1 MPTNGT
7 TTKGI
12 SIYEFLI
19 GFLSLVLAVLFIL
32 HGFSLTADIK
42 PHTVAPSSSEFEKC
56 FDGDKSDH
64 LVDNDIRVVLMVI
77 DAWRMSFLSDS
88 DSPMT
93 FLRQS
98 IISGQAIAFTAN
110 AQTPTVTMPRMKAL
124 TSGVVPSLI
133 TLLGN
138 FFASENTEDSW
149 ITSASSTGRR
159 IAFFG
164 DDTWIRLFPNA
175 FIEAE
180 GVTSFFVN
188 DYTEVDNNV
197 TRHLDIVLNK
207 PTWDVLI
214 LHYLGLDH
222 IGHSLGGE
230 SPQLKKKLREM
241 DDIAKRIYDVASAR
255 SPLLLVVVGDH
266 GMTSGG
272 SHGGGS
278 DAETKVPMLFLHSKA
293 KIIQGGNIEGLMTAE
308 QVDLASTLPF
318 FLHVPIPSGSI
329 GLTLL
334 PQFASQWQISD
345 STLFSAAFQSAVHF
359 SRFTDGTSI
368 VALSDVHG
376 DERCQIA
383 KTFVAHARG
392 RLAMEENRKAQQ
404 KVIQSQE
411 QALRWPIFVSLA
423 FIALSFILFSG
434 AYQPFISGVIESWIT
449 GDSSELPLYSVYL
462 VFALYHLSSYST
474 SLIEEE
480 HDIWYYITPTVILYR
495 IFIIAGLPT
504 DLDILLKMFYSNSRF
519 RNGFV
524 LLCLHRWAMSFTSHT
539 RRRWSM
545 RQDLLPLPI
554 FPEFRF
560 SIPVLDSLTTDLNLT
575 AIARWMPS
583 TTAIVCVSY
592 LLMRIRPKNFASGV
606 MTFTF
611 VLSGAICMQSYLND
625 SKRWLITYFIIGGV
639 LITLLSSVP
648 LGAMLYLSYL
658 VRPEALPLLII
669 SFEMGFYARKL
680 SSSPYLFTFLCQ
692 TVFFYAGQSSNISSI
707 DIAAGYK
714 GLSSYN
720 MLLVGF
726 QILVNFYAMPLSFSL
741 GYL

>member
-56 FDGDKSDH
+56 FNGDKSDH
-64 LVDNDIRVVLMVI
+64 LVDSDIRVVLMVI

-110 AQTPTVTMPRMKAL
+110 AQTPTVTMPQCFDGDKSDHLVDSDIRVVLMVIDAWRMSFLSDSDSPMTFLRQSIVSGQAIAFTANAQTPTVTMPRMKK
-124 TSGVVPSLI
+124 SES
-133 TLLGN
+133 
-138 FFASENTEDSW
+138 FFKMTW
-149 ITSASSTGRR
+149 FR

-207 PTWDVLI
+207 PTWDVLILHYLGLDHIGVDNNVTRHLDTVLNKRTWDVLILHYLGLDHIGHSLGGESPQLKKKLREMDDIAKRVYDVASDSWVTSASSTGRRIAFFGDDTWIRLFPNAFVEAEGVTSFFVNDYTEVDNNVTRHLDTVLNKRTWDVLI

-293 KIIQGGNIEGLMTAE
+293 KIIQGGNINGLQTAE

-329 GLTLL
+329 GLSLM

-359 SRFTDGTSI
+359 SRFTEGTSL
-368 VALSDVHG
+368 VALSDVRG
-376 DERCQIA
+376 GERCKIA
-383 KTFVAHARG
+383 KTFVA
-392 RLAMEENRKAQQ
+392 Q
-404 KVIQSQE
+404 
-411 QALRWPIFVSLA
+411 LA
-423 FIALSFILFSG
+423 F
-434 AYQPFISGVIESWIT
+434 
-449 GDSSELPLYSVYL
+449 
-462 VFALYHLSSYST
+462 
-474 SLIEEE
+474 
-480 HDIWYYITPTVILYR
+480 
-495 IFIIAGLPT
+495 
-504 DLDILLKMFYSNSRF
+504 
-519 RNGFV
+519 
-524 LLCLHRWAMSFTSHT
+524 LLCY
-539 RRRWSM
+539 
-545 RQDLLPLPI
+545 PP
-554 FPEFRF
+554 
-560 SIPVLDSLTTDLNLT
+560 
-575 AIARWMPS
+575 
-583 TTAIVCVSY
+583 
-592 LLMRIRPKNFASGV
+592 
-606 MTFTF
+606 
-611 VLSGAICMQSYLND
+611 
-625 SKRWLITYFIIGGV
+625 
-639 LITLLSSVP
+639 
-648 LGAMLYLSYL
+648 
-658 VRPEALPLLII
+658 
-669 SFEMGFYARKL
+669 
-680 SSSPYLFTFLCQ
+680 
-692 TVFFYAGQSSNISSI
+692 
-707 DIAAGYK
+707 
-714 GLSSYN
+714 
-720 MLLVGF
+720 
-726 QILVNFYAMPLSFSL
+726 
-741 GYL
+741 